1 MTQRSKSAARTLSAA
16 ALALALAGCSLY
28 SDVSI
33 KPLNIRP
40 TDVERG
46 ADAQAMLKKA
56 DYLRLYD
63 QAKTVSERTRPVAA
77 DLAAL
82 GTAELMG
89 GRYDDARRHL
99 RAALDLDPYRT
110 TYSRIAWDL
119 AQVEYLTNNY
129 ATSLEWAEDARDHGL
144 SIRPWHLEYLRAMS
158 NERVYQVSGATEQEV
173 PLRIGRPD
181 VPRIEVRLNDTRNV
195 TAIVDSGAVLSIL
208 SERVASSLPVRRLG
222 NNITGQFYGLLGEA
236 IAVKFG
242 VLESV
247 MIGDMV
253 IENVPVAIMPDE
265 SMKFLVKD
273 DREFKMDFLLG
284 ANLLKEFR
292 ITLDYGRQK
301 VAFKHLEPSE
311 RVPAADQNLFWS
323 GYRPGV
329 RSMVNQRGW
338 YLFILDTGS
347 EVTYLNDQQIINLR
361 INANAPRLHNATLQG
376 LGGAKK
382 RGAKIENVEIGLD
395 RWAGMFKTLPIYN
408 ADEDEVTTGI
418 VGENFLKKFKVVIDF
433 GRMRM
438 DLERL

>member
-1 MTQRSKSAARTLSAA
+1 MRQRIITFGRSVAAG
-16 ALALALAGCSLY
+16 ALALTLAGCSLY

-33 KPLNIRP
+33 KPLNLKP

-46 ADAQAMLKKA
+46 SDAQAMLKKA
-56 DYLRLYD
+56 DYLRLYE
-63 QAKTVSERTRPVAA
+63 QASAVSDRSRPSSA

-110 TYSRIAWDL
+110 SYSRIAWDL

-129 ATSLEWAEDARDHGL
+129 ATSLEWAEDAQEHGL

-158 NERVYQVSGATEQEV
+158 NERVYQVSGPTEETV
-173 PLRIGRPD
+173 PMRVGRPD
-181 VPRIEVRLNDTRNV
+181 VPRVEVRLNDKRNV
-195 TAIVDSGAVLSIL
+195 TAIVDSGAVTSIL
-208 SERVASSLPVRRLG
+208 SERVAASLPVRRLG
-222 NNITGQFYGLLGEA
+222 DITGRFYGLLGEP

-242 VLESV
+242 ILESV

-265 SMKFLVKD
+265 NMKFLVSD
-273 DREFKMDFLLG
+273 SREFRMDFLLG

-292 ITLDYGRQK
+292 IALDFSALK
-301 VAFKHLEPSE
+301 ATFTHLQPAD
-311 RVPAADQNLFWS
+311 RIPAADQNLFWS
-323 GYRPGV
+323 GYRPAV
-329 RSMVNQRGW
+329 RSIVNQRGW

-361 INANAPRLHNATLQG
+361 INAGAPRLHNATLQG
-376 LGGAKK
+376 LGGSKK
-382 RGAKIENVEIGLD
+382 RGAKIENVEIGVD
-395 RWAGMFKTLPIYN
+395 RWVGTFKTLPIYTA
-408 ADEDEVTTGI
+408 ADDEVTTGI
-418 VGENFLKKFKVVIDF
+418 IGENLLKKFRVVIDF

-438 DLERL
+438 DLERR